1 MKQEKNINKNF
12 TIHKNG
18 FTLLLAVLI
27 TSIVLT
33 ISFGF
38 SAFVIRELS
47 ISIIGRESQKAVF
60 AADSGI
66 ECALY
71 WDFNQNKFAT
81 SSPPQTISCAG
92 SSYIVGGPCGV
103 STFTLNFNNG
113 ACAVVEVNK
122 IVEIYPG
129 TRIESR
135 GRNTCV
141 AGSFNRVERAF
152 RVRY

>member
-1 MKQEKNINKNF
+1 MIMKSMN
-12 TIHKNG
+12 NG

-27 TSIVLT
+27 TSIVLA
-33 ISFGF
+33 ISFGL

-47 ISIIGRESQKAVF
+47 ISIIGRESQKAIF

-71 WDFNQNKFAT
+71 WDFSQNKFAT
-81 SSPPQTISCAG
+81 TSSPQIISCAG
-92 SSYIVGGPCGV
+92 SSYTIGGPGGV

-122 IVEIYPG
+122 ISEPYPG
-129 TRIESR
+129 TRVESK
-135 GRNTCV
+135 GRSACV
-141 AGSFNRVERAF
+141 AGSSNRVERAL
-152 RVRY
+152 RVVY

>member
-1 MKQEKNINKNF
+1 MKQVKNINKNF

-27 TSIVLT
+27 TSIVLA
-33 ISFGF
+33 ISFGL

-47 ISIIGRESQKAVF
+47 ISIIGRESQKAIF

-71 WDFNQNKFAT
+71 WDFSQNKFAT
-81 SSPPQTISCAG
+81 SSLQTISCAG
-92 SSYIVGGPCGV
+92 SNYTVGGSGGV

-122 IVEIYPG
+122 NVMPYPG

-135 GRNTCV
+135 GRSTCV
-141 AGSFNRVERAF
+141 AGSSNRVERAL
-152 RVRY
+152 RVVY